1 METLKEIFSKGYEF
15 NETILNAAENKR
27 LVFFVGAGVSRIMG
41 ISGWEDFANDIIKS
55 AFKDFNK
62 QKTLL
67 TSIKDNKEKITVAF
81 KEFES
86 SGRLKEFYKH
96 FGKAMKPNQ
105 KIFNKVIKTKGNIY
119 EILNKFQA
127 LFLTTN
133 ADNLFEDVLGPTFCY
148 DDFSDSYLTD
158 KHFRETNR
166 LFYLHGH
173 YKKEL
178 GVNHHLVFTADSYVE
193 RYNDTTYQ
201 KFLKQIFQ
209 DQENV
214 IIFIGYGLN
223 EFELIDYIATKTGII
238 TKNADEMNRRYILYG
253 FCSEED
259 TLFWAKKSYFE
270 TLGIT
275 LIPYCMDSSGHES
288 LIDVLKD
295 LYDKY
300 SPKVIPPI
308 AESIEHFIIKCDDEN
323 VEGLLRY
330 LNDPEQAKIFD
341 SKIFQE
347 ISLHDKYKW
356 IEALNDK
363 GYFSGNNLL
372 KGIESGKW
380 SLLELFA
387 EWIYENSDN
396 NKKAQEAGAQ
406 FLSDITKKQLTDLST
421 SYSFIKNHIINII
434 LSLDEKHIDNKYLD
448 YIKSLNINLD
458 KFYTAIYP
466 SCNFKNTFKWNN
478 DTFEYFLKVLFNG
491 MTISSNEDINY
502 YYTDIILKKILQEAA
517 KNQDYIRIILNYFTD
532 RLISDSLEQPY
543 NVLLYKFDLDNL
555 DKHDGYYYLLLIVL
569 KNCFNKLVLA
579 EKNCYLSG
587 LLQLNSILSK
597 KLALYL
603 ARTNNTALDIDFSNF
618 DFYSDHEYYCE
629 FFLFIKKLFELGS
642 LNSCAAERIAKK
654 VERADWGYFKWG
666 KTITEE
672 DRKYIDSKR
681 LAVLQILPCKYAEQ
695 KSNELISTG
704 IAPYN
709 VIEVAKKCDIM
720 TVEEV
725 KVYSKSDFDSI
736 DINKWVAHL
745 KESLPSSK
753 SYELSTAS
761 QEFIE
766 YLSDKNKDDKKI
778 VINNLIQIPIEQ
790 LNYIVWSIFSKIE
803 KFIDNIDDIIDFSL
817 SVLAKAKLEKKYFS
831 LIKSVLYLL
840 KKAQSFCPDVH
851 LSENIIGEIAK
862 YLTISIDD
870 EIYDSSK
877 TDLLSFIINLGDY
890 EKITL
895 WLNCL
900 ITLKEKT
907 NRDEFDEEYDKVS
920 ELLNKKD
927 DNIRYTLCY
936 YYQNLNY
943 LFGDKTKDLFN
954 KLIYTNSVF
963 DISALEIC
971 IAGSNTILSEY
982 VNTIISEY
990 IEKRNYPKV
999 NPNRNIL
1006 EDRFYSLI
1014 ISAHYYNR
1022 INDTQL
1028 LGAFNDKNFLDYYF
1042 KHISLLYRMDK
1053 FNIEKQIGI
1062 AWNYIKDLN
1071 NNQLIVSYSANVLL
1085 SIHFIKDNGYTDKL
1099 IDILVEAVK
1108 FVSVNL
1114 DMIDLKKYI
1123 PFYNLDFIKAHGLIM
1138 SIVKKLYYLADDTIK
1153 AIIETYKRTKKTR
1166 EGKELIVLLG
1176 NQNIIS
1182 IDKRTEL
1189 KNFLEQ

>member
-41 ISGWEDFANDIIKS
+41 IPGWDDFADRLIKG
-55 AFKDFNK
+55 AFKDYNK
-62 QKTLL
+62 YTKLL

-81 KEFES
+81 KEYERTK
-86 SGRLKEFYKH
+86 RLKGFYKE
-96 FGKAMKPNQ
+96 FGNAMEPDKKLLK
-105 KIFNKVIKTKGNIY
+105 KIIKEKGNIY
-119 EILNKFQA
+119 EILNKFNA

-133 ADNLFEDVLGPTFCY
+133 SDNLFEDVLGSTFCHNKCSVQKLP
-148 DDFSDSYLTD
+148 D
-158 KHFRETNR
+158 TNSPVTSN

-173 YKKEL
+173 YKRKL
-178 GVNHHLVFTADSYVE
+178 GVKNDLVFTVDSYVK
-193 RYNDTTYQ
+193 RYNNKDYQ
-201 KFLKQIFQ
+201 DFLKKIFQ
-209 DQENV
+209 DIENV
-214 IIFIGYGLN
+214 IIFIGYGVN
-223 EFELIDYIATKTGII
+223 EFELIDYIATKVGII
-238 TKNADEMNRRYILYG
+238 NNKDRVERIYILYG
-253 FCSEED
+253 FCSGED
-259 TLFWAKKSYFE
+259 ILYRAKKSYFE

-275 LIPYCMDSSGHES
+275 LIPYCLDSSGYVS

-300 SPKVIPPI
+300 SQKVIPPI
-308 AESIEHFIIKCDDEN
+308 AESIEHFTVKCNDEN

-356 IEALNDK
+356 IEALYDK
-363 GYFSGNNLL
+363 GYFSGENLTN
-372 KGIESGKW
+372 GIKSDKW
-380 SLLELFA
+380 SLLQLFA
-387 EWIYENSDN
+387 EWIYEASDN
-396 NKKAQEAGAQ
+396 KKKAQDAGVK
-406 FLSDITKKQLTDLST
+406 FLSEVTEEQLKDLSKT
-421 SYSFIKNHIINII
+421 YSFIKNHIINII
-434 LSLDEKHIDNKYLD
+434 LSLDEEHINNKYLD
-448 YIKSLNINLD
+448 YIMALNINLD

-466 SCNFKNTFKWNN
+466 SCDFKNVFKWNN
-478 DTFEYFLKVLFNG
+478 ETFEYFIRVIFDKMVI
-491 MTISSNEDINY
+491 TSSNDINY
-502 YYTDIILKKILQEAA
+502 YYTDLILKKISQEAA
-517 KNQDYIRIILNYFTD
+517 NNQNCIKIIINYFTD
-532 RLISDSLEQPY
+532 RLIHNSNEQSY
-543 NVLLYKFDLDNL
+543 NVLLYKFNLDNL
-555 DKHDGYYYLLLIVL
+555 NEHDGYYYLLLITL
-569 KNCFNKLVLA
+569 KNCLNKLELD
-579 EKNCYLSG
+579 EKNDYLSR
-587 LLQLNSILSK
+587 LLQLDSTLSK

-603 ARTNNTALDIDFSNF
+603 MRTNGEVLDIDFTQI
-618 DFYSDHEYYCE
+618 DFYSTNEYYCE
-629 FFLFIKKLFELGS
+629 FFLFIKYLSESDSIKPQK
-642 LNSCAAERIAKK
+642 AEIIAKK
-654 VERADWGYFKWG
+654 VESADWGYYWLH
-666 KTITEE
+666 KTLTKKDE
-672 DRKYIDSKR
+672 KYIKSKR
-681 LAVLQILPCKYAEQ
+681 LAILEIIPCNYAKQ
-695 KSNELISTG
+695 KSAELINDG
-704 IAPYN
+704 ITAYN
-709 VIEVAKKCDIM
+709 VIEVAQKCDII

-725 KVYSKSDFDSI
+725 KVYSKSDFDLI
-736 DINKWVAHL
+736 DINKWVDHL
-745 KESLPSSK
+745 KKSLPSSN

-803 KFIDNIDDIIDFSL
+803 KFIDNVDDVIDFSL
-817 SVLAKAKLEKKYFS
+817 SILTKANLKKTYFS
-831 LIKSVLYLL
+831 LIKSVFYLL
-840 KKAQSFCPDVH
+840 KKAQSCCPDVQ
-851 LSENIIGEIAK
+851 LTDRIIDEIIK
-862 YLTISIDD
+862 YFNTSIDD
-870 EIYDSSK
+870 EVYDSSK

-900 ITLKEKT
+900 ISLKEKT
-907 NRDEFDEEYDKVS
+907 NRDKFDEEYNKVS

-943 LFGDKTKDLFN
+943 LFGDKAKDLFD

-1028 LGAFNDKNFLDYYF
+1028 LEAFNDKNFLDYYF
-1042 KHISLLYRMDK
+1042 KHLSMLSRMEK
-1053 FNIEKQIGI
+1053 FNLETQINI
-1062 AWNYIKDLN
+1062 AWQFLKKNYASSLC
-1071 NNQLIVSYSANVLL
+1071 VSYSENILL
-1085 SIHFIKDNGYTDKL
+1085 SMRFIKKNGYTNTLLDVL
-1099 IDILVEAVK
+1099 MEAAKIVNA
-1108 FVSVNL
+1108 NL

-1123 PFYNLDFIKAHGLIM
+1123 PFYDLDFTKAHILIK
-1138 SIVKKLYYLADDTIK
+1138 SIVKKLYYLADEVIK
-1153 AIIETYKRTKKTR
+1153 ALIEKYKNTNKTR
-1166 EGKELIVLLG
+1166 DGKELIVLLG

-1189 KNFLEQ
+1189 KNYLDQ